1 MTSLCYLKW
10 LTLQAQQAPSQQS
23 WPPSDYILKLPRNII
38 LFSVWEIFCLRAP
51 QTDWGALGMVQS
63 SSAM

>member
-51 QTDWGALGMVQS
+51 QTDWGGLEMVQS